1 MRVATDTR
9 HPFEGKIE
17 GSRRKS
23 GPGEK
28 GNKKGPQT
36 AVDVERERLSKGE
49 TGEGGDVIDDAV
61 RKGGGGA
68 DEEDRVTVD

>member
-9 HPFEGKIE
+9 HSFESKIE
-17 GSRRKS
+17 GSRRKP

-28 GNKKGPQT
+28 GNEKGPQT
-36 AVDVERERLSKGE
+36 AVDVERERLSKSE
-49 TGEGGDVIDDAV
+49 TGEGGNVIDNTV

-68 DEEDRVTVD
+68 DEEDRVTID